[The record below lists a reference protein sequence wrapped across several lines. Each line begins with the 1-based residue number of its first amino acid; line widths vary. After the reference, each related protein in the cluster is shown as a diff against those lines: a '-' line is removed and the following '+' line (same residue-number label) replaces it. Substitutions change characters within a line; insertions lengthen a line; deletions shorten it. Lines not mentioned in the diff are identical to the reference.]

1 MQGMR
6 SIRTIAPFWLAGSLL
21 PLRAQ
26 DELPD
31 LKALMATKVVTASR
45 AEETVAAAPATVI
58 VLQRADLERRGY
70 LQLSEVLDDL
80 PGMDVVRPYGDNF
93 VRSYW
98 RGERGTIGEPFL
110 LLLDGLVLNHLY
122 FNTADGPLAAL
133 PLSNVERIEVVY
145 GPASALYGA
154 NALRGVINVITV
166 RNADQEGLAGRATLA
181 SGRWGRKVADVN
193 AFYKTGEL
201 RFSVTARSEL
211 GSLDSTASNR
221 YELTKAH
228 YYSDRRIWGA
238 FLDNPS
244 YGGQHDSPWRTTSL
258 DLRAFLGQL
267 EVGYQQQELDSG
279 YGNEYPGDVA
289 QNHAVWA
296 RPERMAWMR
305 LTRSFGPELTG
316 TTLLS
321 RRESQVRNDSYFVYG
336 YTQGSGPRAGER
348 LVDFSYWQSLSHSE
362 LVQQDFDW
370 QAAARLS
377 FAFGFSFERKD
388 LQKAY
393 DNPYGPD
400 VYAADLTSLSGYAF
414 PEVPQ
419 ESLIPGNRIQ
429 TRQEA
434 IYGLARLTLAPGHTL
449 HLGLRDD
456 RHSVYGG
463 DTTLRLGYVGNL
475 GDWAFKALYGEAVQ
489 EPTPRTLYGGW
500 QGSGSDPELR
510 PQHSNTSELSAAWT
524 TAQLAFNASLW
535 ATRDRDVIVSRSP
548 GSEGGPGAA
557 NLGQR
562 RQAGYD
568 LSGQALLP
576 APGSLKSLRAW
587 AYFSRILQDRA
598 DRFTYVAP
606 DLLKTG
612 IGPVGDSATTKAW
625 LGLFLEG
632 DRFDSTLR
640 ARYMGPRE
648 TVPTNPIRRV
658 PGYTTVDVACS
669 AHWNN
674 LTFQARVDNL
684 LDRAYA
690 HPGVR
695 AADAGATAGTFDLSG
710 LHYSG
715 GSRGTYSSLLEQP
728 GRSFTL
734 MVRMTF

>member
-1 MQGMR
+1 MPR
-6 SIRTIAPFWLAGSLL
+6 VRNLVPSLLAGSLL
-21 PLRAQ
+21 PLQAQ
-26 DELPD
+26 EGLPD

-45 AEETVAAAPATVI
+45 AEEDMGSAPATVI
-58 VLQRADLERRGY
+58 VLQRADLEHRGY

-110 LLLDGLVLNHLY
+110 LLLDGLVQNHLY

-166 RNADQEGLAGRATLA
+166 RNADQEGFAGRATLA
-181 SGRWGRKVADVN
+181 AGRWDRKIADVN
-193 AFYKTGEL
+193 AFYKAGEL
-201 RFSVTARSEL
+201 RFSLTARSEL
-211 GSLDSTASNR
+211 GRLDSTSANR
-221 YELTKAH
+221 YELTKDSYFA
-228 YYSDRRIWGA
+228 DRRIWGA
-238 FLDNPS
+238 FLDNPT
-244 YGGQHDSPWRTTSL
+244 YGGHHDSPWRTSAV

-267 EVGYQQQELDSG
+267 EVGFQQQELESG

-296 RPERMAWMR
+296 RPEQMAWMH
-305 LTRSFGPELTG
+305 LTRSFGPDLTG
-316 TTLLS
+316 TTVLR
-321 RRESQVRNDSYFVYG
+321 RRESNVRNDSYFVYG
-336 YTQGSGPRAGER
+336 YTDTSGGPRDGQR
-348 LVDFSYWQSLSHSE
+348 LVDFSYWQILSHSD
-362 LVQQDFDW
+362 LIQQDFDW
-370 QAAARLS
+370 QATARLA

-393 DNPYGPD
+393 DNPYGSES
-400 VYAADLTSLSGYAF
+400 YASDLTSLGVYTF
-414 PEVPQ
+414 PAVPQ
-419 ESLIPGNRIQ
+419 ASLIPGNRIQ
-429 TRQEA
+429 TNQEA
-434 IYGLARLTLAPGHTL
+434 FYGLARISLAPGHTL

-456 RHSVYGG
+456 RHSVYGN
-463 DTTLRLGYVGNL
+463 DTTLRLGYVGAAGN
-475 GDWAFKALYGEAVQ
+475 WTFKALYGEAVQ

-500 QGSGSDPELR
+500 QGSGSDPTLR
-510 PQHSNTSELSAAWT
+510 PQHSKTTELSAAWT
-524 TAQLAFNASLW
+524 ESHLAFTASLW
-535 ATRDRDVIVSRSP
+535 GARDRDVIVSRSP

-562 RQAGYD
+562 RQAGFD
-568 LSGQALLP
+568 LSAQALLP
-576 APGSLKSLRAW
+576 APGPLKGFRAW

-606 DLLKTG
+606 VLQKTAE
-612 IGPVGDSATTKAW
+612 GPVGDSATTKAW
-625 LGLFLEG
+625 CGLSAEG
-632 DRFDSTLR
+632 DRFEGTLR
-640 ARYMGPRE
+640 ARYMGPRA

-658 PGYTTVDVACS
+658 PGYATLDLTLA

-674 LTFQARVDNL
+674 LTLQARVDNL

-695 AADAGATAGTFDLSG
+695 AADAGATPGTFDASG

-715 GSRGTYSSLLEQP
+715 GSQGTYSSLLEQP

-734 MVRMTF
+734 ALRMAF